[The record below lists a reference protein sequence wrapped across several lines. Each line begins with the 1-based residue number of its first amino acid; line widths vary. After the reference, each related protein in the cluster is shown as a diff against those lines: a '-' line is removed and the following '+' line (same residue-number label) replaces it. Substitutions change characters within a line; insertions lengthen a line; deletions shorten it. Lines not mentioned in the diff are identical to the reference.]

1 MVKKLTF
8 SKVRQKLGLS
18 KVRPPV
24 FVKVSGDLFY
34 RPDVIEWIRKL
45 AAEYYVVILVGGGTQ
60 INEAFE
66 EAGFEVGEHGPLGR
80 ETKNLEEKQL
90 ARDILE
96 VNKDVLQDLLAL
108 RGISAY
114 VEKPVWEVAGVLC
127 HINADIFTLAVYHG
141 FDKLFVLTLESRV
154 QAKKLELERYPK
166 IEVVGFP
173 EEFDGE

>member
-1 MVKKLTF
+1 LTL
-8 SKVRQKLGLS
+8 SEIRQKLGLL
-18 KVRPPV
+18 KVKLPV
-24 FVKVSGDLFY
+24 FVKASGDLFY

-60 INEAFE
+60 INEAFV
-66 EAGFEVGEHGPLGR
+66 EAGFEVGKHGPLGR

-90 ARDILE
+90 ARDVLE

-108 RGISAY
+108 HGISAY

-154 QAKKLELERYPK
+154 KAKEQELERYPK
-166 IEVVGFP
+166 IEVIGFP
-173 EEFDGE
+173 DEFNEE